1 MYFTNKII
9 TKEKRVYS
17 YESLFTLFYSIR
29 MRYKAQ
35 KINNIIMFE
44 YKSHFININIIYTSN
59 YIFEHVL
66 Y

>member
-1 MYFTNKII
+1 MKVFLHYF
-9 TKEKRVYS
+9 
-17 YESLFTLFYSIR
+17 IR
-29 MRYKAQ
+29 YVCVKAQ

-44 YKSHFININIIYTSN
+44 YKSYFININIIYTSN

>member
-29 MRYKAQ
+29 MRQSAKD
-35 KINNIIMFE
+35 K
-44 YKSHFININIIYTSN
+44 
-59 YIFEHVL
+59 
-66 Y
+66 

>member
-17 YESLFTLFYSIR
+17 YESLFTLFYSI
-29 MRYKAQ
+29 YVKAQ